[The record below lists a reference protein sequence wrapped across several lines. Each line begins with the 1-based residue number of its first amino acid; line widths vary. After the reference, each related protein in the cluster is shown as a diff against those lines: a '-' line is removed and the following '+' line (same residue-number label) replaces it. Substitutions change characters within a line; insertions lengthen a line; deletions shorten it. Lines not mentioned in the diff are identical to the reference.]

1 MVSVFEVADWF
12 LANIDGV
19 DNKKLQK
26 LCYYA
31 YAWFIALNNDSAEE
45 ITERLCD
52 ARFEAWVHGAVEPNL
67 YNKYKGF
74 GAGIIPATA
83 DNSEVFSPSELDV
96 LQQVNEVYGAFSG
109 NQLESICHQESPWQN
124 ARGSLRANEPSHSVI
139 SDKDIFNCYTDRL

>member
-1 MVSVFEVADWF
+1 MASVFEVADWF
-12 LANIDGV
+12 LANATSV

-31 YAWFIALNNDSAEE
+31 YAWFIALNNDGNK
-45 ITERLCD
+45 ITERLYD

-67 YNKYKGF
+67 YAKYKGF

-83 DNSEVFSPSELDV
+83 DNSEVFSPAELDV

-124 ARGSLRANEPSHSVI
+124 ARGSLRANEPSHAVI
-139 SDKDIFNCYTDRL
+139 SDKDIFNCYAARL